1 MLKALGGA
9 DGSQNTNQ
17 TTNPQIE
24 AIRAALSK
32 PQAIITG
39 IGSRETP
46 PEELDLMTRI
56 AAAAE
61 KRGMRGRS
69 GGAGGADLA
78 FERGFTDPKNIDVIV
93 PWKGFLPKGMT
104 QADVDAFLGR
114 PRPRSG
120 PGAPVMLPWDKREE
134 AEERAS
140 HYHPAWHKC
149 SPGAKSLHTRN
160 IPQVVGLELNRP
172 ADLVVAWTI
181 DGKAT
186 GGTGQAI
193 RMATDIGVPI
203 ANLKNPEEKKAVM
216 QALGIEE
223 NGPAKNVEMQR
234 AQAYYRE
241 GGFGR

>member
-1 MLKALGGA
+1 MLKALGG
-9 DGSQNTNQ
+9 DTPQNTKPG
-17 TTNPQIE
+17 TDPHIE
-24 AIRAALSK
+24 AIREALSR
-32 PQAIITG
+32 PQAVITG

-46 PEELDLMTRI
+46 QSEMDLLTRI
-56 AAAAE
+56 AVAAE

-104 QADVDAFLGR
+104 QRDVDAFLGR
-114 PRPRSG
+114 PRPASG
-120 PGAPVMLPWDKREE
+120 PGAPVMLPWAKRQE
-134 AEERAS
+134 AEEKAS

-160 IPQVVGLELNRP
+160 IPQVVGLELDRP

-193 RMATDIGVPI
+193 RMAQDIGVPV
-203 ANLKNPEEKKAVM
+203 ANLKNPDEKKAVM
-216 QALGIEE
+216 QALGLEDRDV
-223 NGPAKNVEMQR
+223 GFQR
-234 AQAYYRE
+234 AQQQAYE
-241 GGFGR
+241 MQGRFSR

>member
-1 MLKALGGA
+1 MLKALGG
-9 DGSQNTNQ
+9 DTPQNTKPG
-17 TTNPQIE
+17 TDPHIE
-24 AIRAALSK
+24 AIREALSR
-32 PQAIITG
+32 PQAVITG

-46 PEELDLMTRI
+46 QSEMDLLTRI
-56 AAAAE
+56 AVAAE

-104 QADVDAFLGR
+104 QRDVDAFLGR
-114 PRPRSG
+114 PRPASG
-120 PGAPVMLPWDKREE
+120 PGAPVMLPWAKRQE
-134 AEERAS
+134 AEEKAS

-160 IPQVVGLELNRP
+160 IPQVVGLELDRP

-193 RMATDIGVPI
+193 RMAQDIGVPV
-203 ANLKNPEEKKAVM
+203 ANLKNPDEKKAVM
-216 QALGIEE
+216 QALGIEDRDV
-223 NGPAKNVEMQR
+223 GFQR
-234 AQAYYRE
+234 AQQQAYEMQGR
-241 GGFGR
+241 FGR

>member
-1 MLKALGGA
+1 MLKALGG
-9 DGSQNTNQ
+9 DTPQNTKPG
-17 TTNPQIE
+17 TDPHIE
-24 AIRAALSK
+24 AIREALSH
-32 PQAIITG
+32 PQAVITG

-46 PEELDLMTRI
+46 QSEMDLLTRI
-56 AAAAE
+56 AVAAE

-104 QADVDAFLGR
+104 QRDVDAFLGR
-114 PRPRSG
+114 PRPASG
-120 PGAPVMLPWDKREE
+120 PGAPVMLPWAKRQE
-134 AEERAS
+134 AEEKAS

-160 IPQVVGLELNRP
+160 IPQVVGLELDRP

-193 RMATDIGVPI
+193 RMAQDIGVPV
-203 ANLKNPEEKKAVM
+203 ANLKNPDEKKAVM
-216 QALGIEE
+216 QALGIEDRDV
-223 NGPAKNVEMQR
+223 GFQR
-234 AQAYYRE
+234 AQQQAYEMQGR
-241 GGFGR
+241 FGR

>member
-1 MLKALGGA
+1 MLKALGG
-9 DGSQNTNQ
+9 DTPQNTKPG
-17 TTNPQIE
+17 TDPHIE
-24 AIRAALSK
+24 AIREALSH
-32 PQAIITG
+32 PQAVITG

-46 PEELDLMTRI
+46 QSEMDLLTRI

-104 QADVDAFLGR
+104 QRDVDAFLGR
-114 PRPRSG
+114 PRPASG
-120 PGAPVMLPWDKREE
+120 PGAPVMLPWAKRQE
-134 AEERAS
+134 AEEKAS

-160 IPQVVGLELNRP
+160 IPQVVGLELDRP

-193 RMATDIGVPI
+193 RMAQDIGVPV
-203 ANLKNPEEKKAVM
+203 ANLKNPDEKKAVM
-216 QALGIEE
+216 QALGIEDRDV
-223 NGPAKNVEMQR
+223 GFQR
-234 AQAYYRE
+234 AQQQAYEMQGR
-241 GGFGR
+241 FGR

>member
-1 MLKALGGA
+1 MLKALGG
-9 DGSQNTNQ
+9 DTPQNTKPG
-17 TTNPQIE
+17 TDPHIE
-24 AIRAALSK
+24 AIREALSR
-32 PQAIITG
+32 PQAVITG

-46 PEELDLMTRI
+46 QSEMDLLTRI

-104 QADVDAFLGR
+104 QRDVDAFLGR
-114 PRPRSG
+114 PRPASG
-120 PGAPVMLPWDKREE
+120 PGAPVMLPWAKRQE
-134 AEERAS
+134 AEEKAS

-160 IPQVVGLELNRP
+160 IPQVVGLELDRP

-193 RMATDIGVPI
+193 RMAQDIGVPV
-203 ANLKNPEEKKAVM
+203 ANLKNPDEKKAVM
-216 QALGIEE
+216 QALGIEDRDV
-223 NGPAKNVEMQR
+223 GFQR
-234 AQAYYRE
+234 AQQQAYEMQGR
-241 GGFGR
+241 FGR

>member
-1 MLKALGGA
+1 MLKALGGDA
-9 DGSQNTNQ
+9 PQTNRSEG
-17 TTNPQIE
+17 NAHIA
-24 AIRAALSK
+24 AIREALSR
-32 PQAIITG
+32 PQAIVTG

-46 PEELDLMTRI
+46 QSEMDLLTRI
-56 AAAAE
+56 ASAAE

-78 FERGFTDPKNIDVIV
+78 FERGFIDPRNIDVIV

-104 QADVDAFLGR
+104 QRDVDAFLGR
-114 PRPRSG
+114 PRPMSG
-120 PGAPVMLPWDKREE
+120 PGAPVMLPWDKRQE
-134 AEERAS
+134 AEEKAS

-160 IPQVVGLELNRP
+160 IPQVVGLELDRP
-172 ADLVVAWTI
+172 ADLVVAWTV

-193 RMATDIGVPI
+193 RMAQDIGVPV

-216 QALGIEE
+216 QALGIQDRDI
-223 NGPAKNVEMQR
+223 GFQR
-234 AQAYYRE
+234 AQAQAYEAQGR
-241 GGFGR
+241 FGR

>member
-1 MLKALGGA
+1 MLKALGGDA
-9 DGSQNTNQ
+9 PQNTKPG
-17 TTNPQIE
+17 TDPHIE
-24 AIRAALSK
+24 AIREALSR

-46 PEELDLMTRI
+46 QSEMDLLTRI
-56 AAAAE
+56 AVAAE

-104 QADVDAFLGR
+104 QRDVDAFLGR
-114 PRPRSG
+114 PRPASG
-120 PGAPVMLPWDKREE
+120 PGAPVMLPWAKRQE
-134 AEERAS
+134 AEEKAS

-160 IPQVVGLELNRP
+160 IPQVVGLELDRP

-193 RMATDIGVPI
+193 RMAQDIGVPV
-203 ANLKNPEEKKAVM
+203 ANLKNPDEKKAVM
-216 QALGIEE
+216 QALGIEDRDV
-223 NGPAKNVEMQR
+223 GFQR
-234 AQAYYRE
+234 AQQQAYEMQGR
-241 GGFGR
+241 FGR

>member
-1 MLKALGGA
+1 MLKALGGDA
-9 DGSQNTNQ
+9 PQNTKPG
-17 TTNPQIE
+17 TDPHIE
-24 AIRAALSK
+24 AIREALSR
-32 PQAIITG
+32 PQAVITG

-46 PEELDLMTRI
+46 QSEMDLLTRI

-104 QADVDAFLGR
+104 QRDVDAFLGR
-114 PRPRSG
+114 PRPSSG
-120 PGAPVMLPWDKREE
+120 PGAPVMLPWAKRQE
-134 AEERAS
+134 AEEKAS

-160 IPQVVGLELNRP
+160 IPQVVGLELDRP

-193 RMATDIGVPI
+193 RMAQDIGVPV
-203 ANLKNPEEKKAVM
+203 ANLKNQDEKKAVM
-216 QALGIEE
+216 QALGLEDRDV
-223 NGPAKNVEMQR
+223 GFQR
-234 AQAYYRE
+234 AQQQAYEMQGR
-241 GGFGR
+241 FGR

>member
-1 MLKALGGA
+1 MLKALGG
-9 DGSQNTNQ
+9 DTPQNTKPG
-17 TTNPQIE
+17 TDPHIE
-24 AIRAALSK
+24 AIREALSR
-32 PQAIITG
+32 PQAVITG

-46 PEELDLMTRI
+46 QSEMDLLTRI
-56 AAAAE
+56 AVAAE

-104 QADVDAFLGR
+104 QRDVDAFLGR
-114 PRPRSG
+114 PRPASG
-120 PGAPVMLPWDKREE
+120 PGAPVMLPWAKRQE
-134 AEERAS
+134 AEEKAS

-160 IPQVVGLELNRP
+160 IPQVVGLELDRP

-193 RMATDIGVPI
+193 RMAQDIGVPV
-203 ANLKNPEEKKAVM
+203 ANLKNPDEKKAVM
-216 QALGIEE
+216 QALGLEDRDV
-223 NGPAKNVEMQR
+223 GFQR
-234 AQAYYRE
+234 AQQQAYEMQGR
-241 GGFGR
+241 FGR

>member
-1 MLKALGGA
+1 MLKALGGDA
-9 DGSQNTNQ
+9 PQNTKPG
-17 TTNPQIE
+17 TDPHIE
-24 AIRAALSK
+24 AIREALSH
-32 PQAIITG
+32 PQAVITG

-46 PEELDLMTRI
+46 QSEMDLLTRI

-104 QADVDAFLGR
+104 QRDVDAFLGR
-114 PRPRSG
+114 PRPASG
-120 PGAPVMLPWDKREE
+120 PGAPVMLPWAKRQE
-134 AEERAS
+134 AEEKAS

-160 IPQVVGLELNRP
+160 IPQVVGLELDRP

-193 RMATDIGVPI
+193 RMAQDIGVPV
-203 ANLKNPEEKKAVM
+203 ANLKNPDEKKAVM
-216 QALGIEE
+216 QALGIEDRDV
-223 NGPAKNVEMQR
+223 GFQR
-234 AQAYYRE
+234 AQQQAYEMQGR
-241 GGFGR
+241 FGR